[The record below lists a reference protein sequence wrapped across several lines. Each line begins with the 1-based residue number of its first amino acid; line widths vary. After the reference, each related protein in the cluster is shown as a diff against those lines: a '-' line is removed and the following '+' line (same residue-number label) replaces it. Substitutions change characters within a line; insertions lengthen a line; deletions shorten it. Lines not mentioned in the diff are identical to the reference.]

1 MSTHA
6 RCLNFSSLPK
16 VRFIASIQGL
26 SLVNVFI
33 VSTMSDSG
41 KTAIVSALLRLLS
54 TRGFRASPFKA
65 QNMSL
70 NSYPSIEGGEIALAQ
85 AMQAYA
91 SGIMPSIY
99 HNPILIK
106 PMSSDRAEYVILG
119 KPRAQLSFREYL
131 SNSNNIRGLAINAV
145 KASIRRLVRE
155 YDIVVGE
162 GAGSAYEPN
171 LANKDLA
178 NFRPAEWLNAGVF
191 VILDIDRG
199 GSFIQG
205 LGLIKSLPPRW
216 RRLVKGFIIN
226 KFRGNEELLD
236 TAIRWIEERTGKPV
250 LGVLPYIDDLW
261 LWPEDSMDLR
271 PIGNGPLDIAL
282 IAYPYISN
290 FNDIYPLILED
301 DVTVRIV
308 RSPRELGEP
317 HLVILPGSKNV
328 VASLDWMRRVGM
340 DRALMR
346 IKGSAVILGI
356 CGGFQAMGRVL
367 SDPYG
372 LEAGA
377 PGHYDG
383 LGFVNINTIY
393 GIDKVVSLSRA
404 VGLRGGL
411 EGVEVRGYEI
421 HRGVP
426 QYVGDEPLIMIRER
440 NGKPVEQV
448 DGVLRED
455 DLIIGITLHD
465 SLGDPG
471 FRNFVLNMARE
482 VAGLPKRDS
491 TGLTS
496 IELLLRQIDK
506 FASLIKDK
514 LDIDFMISDK

>member
-1 MSTHA
+1 MA
-6 RCLNFSSLPK
+6 PLM
-16 VRFIASIQGL
+16 
-26 SLVNVFI
+26 NVFM

-41 KTAIVSALLRLLS
+41 KTAITGALLRILS
-54 TRGFRASPFKA
+54 TRGFRVAPFKA

-91 SGIMPSIY
+91 AGILPSIY

-106 PMSSDRAEYVILG
+106 PMTSDKAEYVILG
-119 KPRAQLSFREYL
+119 KPRAQLFFNEYL
-131 SNSNNIRGLAINAV
+131 SDN
-145 KASIRRLVRE
+145 SIRRLAVNAVKTSVRKLTEE

-171 LANKDLA
+171 LASKDLA
-178 NFRPAEWLNAGVF
+178 NFRPAEWLNANVF

-205 LGLIKSLPPRW
+205 LGLMQSLPPRW
-216 RRLVKGFIIN
+216 RKLVKGFIIN
-226 KFRGNEELLD
+226 KFRGDERLLN
-236 TAIRWIEERTGKPV
+236 TAIKWLEEKTGKPV
-250 LGVLPYIDDLW
+250 LGVLPYVDDLW

-328 VASLDWMRRVGM
+328 VASLEWMRRVGL
-340 DRALMR
+340 DKALMR

-372 LEAGA
+372 IEAGA
-377 PGHYDG
+377 PGNYDG
-383 LGFVNINTIY
+383 LGLINVNTVY
-393 GIDKVVSLSRA
+393 GVDKVVSLSRA
-404 VGLRGGL
+404 IGLSGEL

-426 QYVGDEPLIMIRER
+426 QYVGDEPLVVIRER
-440 NGKPVEQV
+440 NGRPVEQV
-448 DGVLRED
+448 DGVFRER
-455 DLIIGITLHD
+455 DLVIGITLHD
-465 SLGDPG
+465 SLGDPN
-471 FRNFVLNMARE
+471 FRNFVLNLARE
-482 VAGLPKRDS
+482 VAGLPKR
-491 TGLTS
+491 TS
-496 IELLLRQIDK
+496 SNLSSIDLLIRQVDK
-506 FASLIKDK
+506 FSSIIKDK
-514 LDIDFMISDK
+514 LDIDFMINNK